1 MKNEKNVRPDERDA
15 RPEERVHEDVINE
28 KVIFAAEGDD
38 VALNCDGE
46 PCNFSYS
53 KDLSD
58 N

>member
-1 MKNEKNVRPDERDA
+1 MKDERNVK
-15 RPEERVHEDVINE
+15 PEEKVYEDVINE

-38 VALNCDGE
+38 VALNYDDE

-53 KDLSD
+53 KGLSD

>member
-1 MKNEKNVRPDERDA
+1 MKDERNVK
-15 RPEERVHEDVINE
+15 PEERVHEDVINE

-46 PCNFSYS
+46 PCNFSYN

>member
-1 MKNEKNVRPDERDA
+1 MKGERNVKV
-15 RPEERVHEDVINE
+15 EERLHEDVINE
-28 KVIFAAEGDD
+28 KVIFSAEGDD